1 MQSCGGW
8 GFRGPGLRVF
18 LVWGLVNGVLH
29 YGFGVGVGAEDPS
42 STKVPYNMVL
52 TLNSGF
58 KALYLKV

>member
-1 MQSCGGW
+1 MGVGGLGVQGL
-8 GFRGPGLRVF
+8 GFF

-42 STKVPYNMVL
+42 STKVPHNMVL